1 MPLNQQQAVNLPI
14 AALVLAN
21 LVPLFGVLYLGW
33 DVGSIVVLYWI
44 ENLVVGGYTLLKMLI
59 TGGSGALS
67 QMLFFC
73 IHYGLFC
80 VVHGLA
86 ILELTRFAG
95 ELAELP
101 AQGDWPGPLV
111 LIQMFIDLL
120 RQIINAAP
128 EELLWACVALLLS
141 HGVSFLLLFVGQQEY
156 RHSTTK
162 KLMHAPYKRI
172 AVLQVTV
179 IAGGFLVTVLGSPT
193 GMLVVLVALKT
204 GIDIMLHNRSHKAGT
219 ATDNNSKPKQAT
231 GEQQWK

>member
-1 MPLNQQQAVNLPI
+1 MPVKQQQAISLPV

-21 LVPLFGVLYLGW
+21 LIPVFGVLYLDW
-33 DVGSIVVLYWI
+33 DVASIVVLYWI

-59 TGGSGALS
+59 SSGTGALPH
-67 QMLFFC
+67 MLFFC

-80 VVHGLA
+80 AIHGLA

-95 ELAELP
+95 ELTELP
-101 AQGDWPGPLV
+101 AQGGWPGPLV
-111 LIQMFIDLL
+111 LIQMFTGLL
-120 RQIINAAP
+120 RQVINAAP
-128 EELLWACVALLLS
+128 EELLWACIALLLS
-141 HGVSFLLLFVGQQEY
+141 HGVSLLLLFIGQQEY
-156 RHSTTK
+156 RHTSTK
-162 KLMHAPYKRI
+162 KLMRAPYTRI

-204 GIDIMLHNRSHKAGT
+204 GIDIMLHNRSHQADT
-219 ATDNNSKPKQAT
+219 AVNDGSEPQQAT

>member
-14 AALVLAN
+14 AALLLAN

-44 ENLVVGGYTLLKMLI
+44 ENLVVGSYTLLKML
-59 TGGSGALS
+59 TSGGSDALP

-80 VVHGLA
+80 VIHGLA

-101 AQGDWPGPLV
+101 AQADWPGPLV

-120 RQIINAAP
+120 RQVINAAP
-128 EELLWACVALLLS
+128 AELLWACIALLLS
-141 HGVSFLLLFVGQQEY
+141 HGVSFLLLFVGQREY
-156 RHSTTK
+156 RHTTTK
-162 KLMHAPYKRI
+162 KLMRAPYKRI

-204 GIDIMLHNRSHKAGT
+204 GIDIMLHNRSHKPDT
-219 ATDNNSKPKQAT
+219 AVASDSETKQVT